1 MKVAI
6 YGKYY
11 LNSTEPIIN
20 DIFMF
25 FNNNGVEMIIEAAFL
40 KILHEKKIIQKE
52 YKTFTSHKEL
62 DSSFDMLISIGGDGS
77 ILRAADLV
85 RNSGVPILGINAG
98 RLGFLA
104 TVQKENIAEFMQ
116 FIINKKYTISKRT
129 LLSLSCTPSNTAVE
143 EINFAMNEISV
154 SRKDTTSMI
163 TIETYLNKEFLNSYW
178 ADGLIIATPTGST
191 GYSMSCGG
199 PILTPDVKGL
209 VITPIAPHNLNAR
222 PLVIPDETEIRL
234 KVSGREKNYLVS
246 LDSRITSV
254 KNETIL
260 IIKKTPFQINMVEI
274 NRGDNYYIC
283 IQFLF
288 KNVQTFPSFIF
299 STYYGNERTNSRVW
313 HISWRK

>member
-20 DIFMF
+20 DIFVF
-25 FNNNGVEMIIEAAFL
+25 FNNNGVEMIIESAFL
-40 KILHEKKIIQKE
+40 NILHNKKIIQKE

-62 DSSFDMLISIGGDGS
+62 DSSFDMLISIGGDGT
-77 ILRAADLV
+77 ILRAAALV

-104 TVQKENIAEFMQ
+104 TVQKENISEFMQ
-116 FIINKKYTISKRT
+116 FIIDEKYTISKRT
-129 LLSLSCTPSNTAVE
+129 LLSLSCTPTNEAVE

-163 TIETYLNKEFLNSYW
+163 TIETYLNNEFLNSYW

-222 PLVIPDETEIRL
+222 PLVVPDETEIRL
-234 KVSGREKNYLVS
+234 KVSGREEHYLVS

-260 IIKKTPFQINMVEI
+260 VIKKTPFQINMVEI
-274 NRGDNYYIC
+274 PEET
-283 IQFLF
+283 FL
-288 KNVQTFPSFIF
+288 KTL
-299 STYYGNERTNSRVW
+299 RTKLFWGEDRRN
-313 HISWRK
+313 